1 MICLFSSGKRLV
13 KILSVTISLALFLCF
28 PAQLSAQ
35 QDGNARYYVTTGA
48 DSNGDG
54 SRLEPFNAIAQA
66 EAASAPGDTIYLIS
80 VASTDVVNGG
90 IVLKPRQKL
99 IGVGPDGKLL
109 ENVNDRIRMSNTTAK
124 LDGVMV
130 QLADHNEIAGIHF
143 VNMRHHAISSAN
155 SNYSGTTIHHTS
167 FSGNAPEHIEDERG
181 LVYAIALDA
190 NSGHQD
196 SVSIQSSDFREGE
209 DLGAIRV
216 FQSGDSSGDY
226 HFQDNHFSD
235 LGGRPY
241 FLRSQN
247 SSRIESVILDSTADN
262 IGLGDRNSDSI
273 IPYLMGQS
281 EQVMLIQNFHYRN
294 TRQVGSPSN
303 TGIEAFLFGQPRPD
317 EANWCTRC
325 KLTMKIIDSVIEDAV
340 TDPIQFS
347 NNGRNSELNLEI
359 RNNRILGGNP
369 RQGGGAISLNLQS
382 VANSGSRVTLL
393 VQDNEISG
401 ATGYGFSMNNRGGGE
416 DYSAIIDFGGGA
428 LGSQGNNRFT
438 ENAKGDLRV
447 PLRPITARNNQWDNA
462 EPTIYQGD
470 GEPMTKHEVDFK

>member
-1 MICLFSSGKRLV
+1 
-13 KILSVTISLALFLCF
+13 
-28 PAQLSAQ
+28 
-35 QDGNARYYVTTGA
+35 
-48 DSNGDG
+48 
-54 SRLEPFNAIAQA
+54 
-66 EAASAPGDTIYLIS
+66 
-80 VASTDVVNGG
+80 
-90 IVLKPRQKL
+90 
-99 IGVGPDGKLL
+99 
-109 ENVNDRIRMSNTTAK
+109 
-124 LDGVMV
+124 
-130 QLADHNEIAGIHF
+130 
-143 VNMRHHAISSAN
+143 
-155 SNYSGTTIHHTS
+155 
-167 FSGNAPEHIEDERG
+167 
-181 LVYAIALDA
+181 
-190 NSGHQD
+190 
-196 SVSIQSSDFREGE
+196 
-209 DLGAIRV
+209 
-216 FQSGDSSGDY
+216 
-226 HFQDNHFSD
+226 
-235 LGGRPY
+235 
-241 FLRSQN
+241 
-247 SSRIESVILDSTADN
+247 
-262 IGLGDRNSDSI
+262 
-273 IPYLMGQS
+273 MGQS